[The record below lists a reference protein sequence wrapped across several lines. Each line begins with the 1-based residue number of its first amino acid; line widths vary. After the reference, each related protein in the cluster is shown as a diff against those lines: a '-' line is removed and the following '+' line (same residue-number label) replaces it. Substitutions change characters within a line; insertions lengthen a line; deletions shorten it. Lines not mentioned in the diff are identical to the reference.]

1 MKRILSYKLFEEHK
15 TTELTKEQVEWL
27 DKCTREGRWAKE
39 TWDLNP
45 ATGLVDIDGNFRCV
59 EQNLT
64 DFKGVRFGTIRR
76 NFSCGY
82 NQLTSL
88 EGAPKEVGGHF
99 VCSRNQ
105 LTSLVGAP
113 EKVGEDFDCS
123 VNRLTS
129 LAGAPVEIGGDFN
142 CGVNQLVNLEGA
154 PKSVGGD
161 FFCHENQLA
170 SLEGAPKEV
179 GGYFDCKGNN
189 LTSLMG
195 APKKVGEDFSCRYNQ
210 LTSLDGAPEKIG
222 GTLYCRDNPVGYET
236 LLAIYDLRK
245 SGRSYPEALSQYWSE
260 IPDDDRFLM
269 YKNNPNLSADE
280 IKGYELRNK
289 AAKRIY

>member
-1 MKRILSYKLFEEHK
+1 MGKRILSYKLFEERV
-15 TTELTKEQVEWL
+15 TTELTQEQVEWL
-27 DKCTREGRWAKE
+27 NQCAKE

-142 CGVNQLVNLEGA
+142 CGVNQLTSLMTDLAGTPVE
-154 PKSVGGD
+154 VGGD
-161 FFCHENQLA
+161 F
-170 SLEGAPKEV
+170 
-179 GGYFDCKGNN
+179 
-189 LTSLMG
+189 
-195 APKKVGEDFSCRYNQ
+195 
-210 LTSLDGAPEKIG
+210 
-222 GTLYCRDNPVGYET
+222 YCYDNPVSEKT
-236 LLAIYDLRK
+236 LEAIYNLMKGGKR
-245 SGRSYPEALSQYWSE
+245 YPEALSQYWNE
-260 IPDDDRFLM
+260 IPEEDKILM
-269 YKNNPNLSADE
+269 YMDNPNLSSDE
-280 IKGYELRNK
+280 SRGYELRNRVK
-289 AAKRIY
+289 GITI

>member
-1 MKRILSYKLFEEHK
+1 MGKRILSYKLFEERV
-15 TTELTKEQVEWL
+15 TTELTQEQVEWL
-27 DKCTREGRWAKE
+27 NQCAKE
-39 TWDLNP
+39 TWGLNP
-45 ATGLVDIDGNFRCV
+45 ATGLVDIDGNFRCDG
-59 EQNLT
+59 QDLT

-88 EGAPKEVGGHF
+88 EGAPKEVGGDFDCRDNQLASLEGAPEKVGGDFSCNH
-99 VCSRNQ
+99 NQ
-105 LTSLVGAP
+105 LTSLNGAP
-113 EKVGEDFDCS
+113 EKVGEDFFCH
-123 VNRLTS
+123 NNQLTS
-129 LAGAPVEIGGDFN
+129 
-142 CGVNQLVNLEGA
+142 LEGA

-179 GGYFDCKGNN
+179 GGYFDCNGNN

-222 GTLYCRDNPVGYET
+222 GTLYCSDNPVGYET
-236 LLAIYDLRK
+236 LLAIYDLMK
-245 SGRSYPEALSQYWSE
+245 SGRSYPEALSQYWNQMPE
-260 IPDDDRFLM
+260 EDKILM
-269 YKNNPNLSADE
+269 YEDNPDLSSDE
-280 IKGYELRNK
+280 KRGYELKIRS
-289 AAKRIY
+289 AKRIY